1 MLRYI
6 GLVGLPLLLLA
17 TPASAVSY
25 KEKLETCKIGATS
38 QKLTGKKASAF
49 VHKCMGKGDY
59 EPKARKDAMHKAKAM
74 EKPAKKKAAMK
85 KPMAKPQ
92 QPKQ

>member
-25 KEKLETCKIGATS
+25 KEKLATCKIGAAS
-38 QKLTGKKASAF
+38 QKLTGKKRSAF
-49 VHKCMGKGDY
+49 IHRCMGKGDY
-59 EPKARKDAMHKAKAM
+59 EPQARKDAMKKAKAM
-74 EKPAKKKAAMK
+74 EKP
-85 KPMAKPQ
+85 MAKPQ
-92 QPKQ
+92 QKKK